1 MFEFMGLVG
10 LVVTLGLVL
19 LAGCIVLL
27 PFYLLFRLLGF
38 AIKVGFAGIFVAFFG
53 ILLLPLF
60 VMIGAILFLKVLI
73 IGIPL
78 LIAIAMFSWLAG
90 FFRRDRPAAPIV
102 VQTVPPAAG

>member
-1 MFEFMGLVG
+1 MFELMGLIG
-10 LVVTLGLVL
+10 LIFTLGLVL
-19 LAGCIVLL
+19 LAAWIVLL

-60 VMIGAILFLKVLI
+60 AMIGVILFLKVLI

-78 LIAIAMFSWLAG
+78 LIAIALFSWLAG
-90 FFRRDRPAAPIV
+90 FFRRSEPTHIIV
-102 VQTVPPAAG
+102 QPVPPASS

>member
-1 MFEFMGLVG
+1 MFEFMGLIG
-10 LVVTLGLVL
+10 LIFVVGLVL
-19 LAGCIVLL
+19 LAGWIVLL

-60 VMIGAILFLKVLI
+60 VLIGAVLFLKVLI

-78 LIAIAMFSWLAG
+78 LIAVALFSWLAG
-90 FFRRDRPAAPIV
+90 FFRRDQRAPII
-102 VQTVPPAAG
+102 VQAVPPTAS

>member
-1 MFEFMGLVG
+1 MFEFMGLIG
-10 LVVTLGLVL
+10 LIFVVGLVL
-19 LAGCIVLL
+19 LAGWIVLL

-60 VMIGAILFLKVLI
+60 VLIGAVLFLKVLI

-78 LIAIAMFSWLAG
+78 LIAVAL
-90 FFRRDRPAAPIV
+90 FRA
-102 VQTVPPAAG
+102 